1 MGNISDWE
9 KVRPEP
15 LGKGGQS
22 TVFLVRR
29 PERRASLERSIDTL
43 KRLSG
48 RGLADQT
55 ALEFARASADV
66 ARDEL
71 PSELAAL
78 KVFNPRAEGPEAKQ
92 QAADRM
98 RNEIAVLKEGRPGL
112 LKLLDCNE
120 SENWIVSEYC
130 HRGTLADNLHRYKGN
145 VKLAFKSFLSLVQTV
160 SELHKDKIVHR
171 DIKPQNIFVGEADE
185 LLLGDFGIVFLP
197 NQPERVSLTGESVG
211 PRDFMPPWVFLD
223 EQPGPINPT
232 FDVYMLGKVLWCM
245 VSGRLKLHRED
256 FLEPRLNVVEM
267 FPDVPEMHHVNTV
280 LEKCVVT
287 REKDCFKF
295 AGEDLLLII
304 RTLLQVMELRG
315 EVLNN
320 GILRLCRVCRQGHYR
335 AVGQMPGT
343 KATLPM
349 YIYKNDGSSAQTAA
363 FATRAFVCDRC
374 GHVDFFA

>member
-29 PERRASLERSIDTL
+29 PERRANREKSIDTI

-48 RGLADQT
+48 RGLGEQT

-78 KVFNPRAEGPEAKQ
+78 KIFNPRAAGPVADQ
-92 QAADRM
+92 QAAARM
-98 RNEIAVLKEGRPGL
+98 QNEIAVLKEGRPGL
-112 LKLLDCNE
+112 LKLLDYSEQE
-120 SENWIVSEYC
+120 SWIVSEYC

-145 VKLAFKSFLSLVQTV
+145 VKLAFKSFLSLLQTV

-171 DIKPQNIFVGEADE
+171 DIKPQNIFIGEADE

-197 NQPERVSLTGESVG
+197 NQPERVSFTGESVG

-256 FLEPRLNVVEM
+256 FREPPLNVVEM
-267 FPDVPEMHHVNTV
+267 FPEVPEIHHVNTI
-280 LEKCVVT
+280 LEKCVVA
-287 REKDCFKF
+287 REKDCLKL
-295 AGEDLLLII
+295 AGGDLLLMV
-304 RTLLQVMELRG
+304 RTLSQMMELGG
-315 EVLNN
+315 EVLKD
-320 GILRLCRVCRQGHYR
+320 GTPALCRVCRL
-335 AVGQMPGT
+335 GQYQPVHNTGT
-343 KATLPM
+343 RATLPM
-349 YIYKNDGSSAQTAA
+349 YEWKNNASYQTEAFRIRA
-363 FATRAFVCDRC
+363 FACDRC
-374 GHVDFFA
+374 GHVEFFK